1 MTNTANYYCSS
12 SLDYLS
18 PPDSES
24 TFQFPFK
31 PYDIQISFMKN
42 LYQVIEEEKLGI
54 FESPTGTGKSLS
66 LICGALKWLKDNEN
80 RFDKLT
86 ASENVCNNENNDSK
100 LPQWVLEHRKKQNI
114 KDELS
119 RKQRLNERLKK
130 IREKEK
136 LEREKSQSQRSRHA
150 RKRLKPIKGSEDKNY
165 KNLNVNNTNKDI
177 GDDDPGLN
185 VFLVE
190 DYDSDEDTENHSN
203 DINDIND
210 GIVTVVEDNLSE
222 DVRELLKRFQ
232 EGKDVEN
239 SEKDNEIDDENV
251 PDETKIYYCSRTHS
265 QLSQFINE
273 LRKTDYVSEYIKS
286 VSLGSRNSLCINEN
300 VKRFNS
306 ITKIN
311 DKCMDLQKSDLK
323 AEKRCPHLPFKDKSG
338 FLDFRDHVLAEV
350 RDIEDLAH
358 LGKKLN
364 TCPYYG
370 TRKSIRQCQIVTL
383 PYNLILQKSSRES
396 MGISLENN
404 IVIIDEAH
412 NLIDTITSI
421 NTVQI
426 DLPQI
431 RRMGS
436 QLSSYLDRYKNRLLG
451 KNITYIQQIL
461 SMLQALVKCLKAWQK
476 KCENFEEDSYEGLE
490 ELNGFIE
497 KVEQL
502 NSDNNDS
509 FVQDHEHLSTIPS
522 LSQVEAFLMS
532 LTNGNQ
538 DGRVILGFLPQQTSQ
553 VTSSS
558 SKSELTLCKD
568 TSPKTKI
575 KYIPYIKYLLLN
587 PSNQFKEIVQEARS
601 VILAGGTM
609 EPVNELIEQL
619 FPYLPSEKIV
629 KFSCGHIIPPENLLT
644 LTVSEGPMG
653 GIFEFTYEHR
663 QNVKMIDEL
672 GQVIVNY
679 CNIIPD
685 GVICFFSSY
694 SYLEKVYKRFET
706 NGILKRI
713 EKRKKV
719 FQEPRQAN
727 LVEKTLNDYNHHIH
741 TNSESHRGALLLCV
755 VNGKMSVIMV
765 GLPFANLS
773 SNDLNEKMKFISQSK
788 ENNNSKQRGMEYY
801 LNLSIRHQNDYATI
815 ILLDHRFNTN
825 FRIRQKLPSWIN
837 KSVVECK
844 KFGLTVARK
853 AFVEL

>member
-222 DVRELLKRFQ
+222 DVRELLK
-232 EGKDVEN
+232 
-239 SEKDNEIDDENV
+239 
-251 PDETKIYYCSRTHS
+251 RTHS

-490 ELNGFIE
+490 EVKTVNDFVHLWNIGHLNLFKIQNYL
-497 KVEQL
+497 KKSLIAQ
-502 NSDNNDS
+502 
-509 FVQDHEHLSTIPS
+509 HLSTIPS

-801 LNLSIRHQNDYATI
+801 LNLY
-815 ILLDHRFNTN
+815 HRFNTN